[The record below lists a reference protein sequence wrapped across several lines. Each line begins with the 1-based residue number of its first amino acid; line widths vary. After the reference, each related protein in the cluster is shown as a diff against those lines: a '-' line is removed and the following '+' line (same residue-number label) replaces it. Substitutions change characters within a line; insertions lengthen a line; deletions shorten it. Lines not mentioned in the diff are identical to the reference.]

1 MGWRYYCFT
10 TGALVL
16 FLWAV
21 RFTMPLLESPRYLV
35 GKGKDEEAVRVVHEL
50 ARYNGKTSS
59 LTLEHL
65 LVAEGKTLEAGE
77 GGVVPGKGALRFVSV
92 GARHL
97 KGLFATKR
105 MAFST
110 SLICLINCTCAVQS
124 PLPFCV
130 IMTLLQWW
138 WGSGCHYI
146 TRSYHTCETIPR
158 RSSSLEVIPLLI
170 FPKNCDSWSSVWR
183 FVTEHY
189 VSQRKRVPFIYLF
202 HGYITNNPA
211 MTPLAT
217 HPDDDCCPCILI
229 RRVPC

>member
-97 KGLFATKR
+97 KGLFATKS

-110 SLICLINCTCAVQS
+110 SLICLINCTCVVQS
-124 PLPFCV
+124 PWPLCD
-130 IMTLLQWW
+130 IMLLAVVV
-138 WGSGCHYI
+138 GLGMSLYY
-146 TRSYHTCETIPR
+146 TFIP
-158 RSSSLEVIPLLI
+158 
-170 FPKNCDSWSSVWR
+170 
-183 FVTEHY
+183 Y
-189 VSQRKRVPFIYLF
+189 
-202 HGYITNNPA
+202 
-211 MTPLAT
+211 M
-217 HPDDDCCPCILI
+217 
-229 RRVPC
+229 